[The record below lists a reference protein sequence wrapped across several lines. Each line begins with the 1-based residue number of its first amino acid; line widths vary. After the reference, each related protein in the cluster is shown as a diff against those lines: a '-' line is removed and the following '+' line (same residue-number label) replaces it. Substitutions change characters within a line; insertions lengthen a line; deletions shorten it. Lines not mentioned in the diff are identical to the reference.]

1 MRLLRFLLLL
11 ILLLFTAVLC
21 ASAQVDDFNQALG
34 LPLPIGSPV
43 IYGHVNIRNLPRDER
58 RPTIDVSLRVGGTQ
72 IEKSRANDRGFYYFL
87 RRPGDGQQLV
97 IYVDGAEVGQ
107 IVLTAG
113 LSPRQRQDVEFDW
126 NALRGGGSRPQ
137 AGVVSARDR
146 YPRSDDSNK
155 AFGKALEAASSGDND
170 TALKLFTAIT
180 NSDAKDFNAWLQIG
194 IIHYNEKRYDDAR
207 AAYGKAI
214 LLKSDYF
221 LANLNLGKLEL
232 SQKNYEPAIVAFSN
246 AVKAVP
252 DSADA
257 NHLLG
262 ETLLQAKRGSL
273 AVGFLNRAIE
283 LDPVGKAELHLR
295 LAALYNAAGYKD
307 RAALEYKAFL
317 EKVKDH
323 PERKKFEQYV
333 KENLPKT

>member
-1 MRLLRFLLLL
+1 MMKSVRSVSLSALLVVM
-11 ILLLFTAVLC
+11 ACVG
-21 ASAQVDDFNQALG
+21 ASAQVDDFSQAIG

-43 IYGHVNIRNLPRDER
+43 IYGQVNIRNMPRDQR
-58 RPTIDVSLRVGGTQ
+58 RPTIDVSLRAGGSQ
-72 IEKSRANDRGFYYFL
+72 IEKSRANDRGYYYFL
-87 RRPGDGQQLV
+87 RRPSDGQQLV
-97 IYVDGAEVGQ
+97 FYVDGAEVGQ

-126 NALRGGGSRPQ
+126 NALRGSTRT
-137 AGVVSARDR
+137 ATGVVSARDR
-146 YPRSDDSNK
+146 YERSDESNK
-155 AFGKALEAASSGDND
+155 AFEKALAAASSNGDE
-170 TALKLFTAIT
+170 ALKLFTAIT
-180 NSDAKDFNAWLQIG
+180 NSDEKDYNAWLQIG
-194 IIHYNEKRYDDAR
+194 IIHYNAKRFDEAR

-214 LLKSDYF
+214 ALKPDYF
-221 LANLNLGKLEL
+221 VANLNLGKLEL

-262 ETLLQAKRGSL
+262 ETLLQNKRGSL

-283 LDPVGKAELHLR
+283 LDPVGKAEVHLR
-295 LAALYNAAGYKD
+295 LATLYNAAGYKD
-307 RAALEYKAFL
+307 RAAMEYKAFL
-317 EKVKDH
+317 KKVKDH
-323 PERKKFEQYV
+323 PDRKKFEQYV